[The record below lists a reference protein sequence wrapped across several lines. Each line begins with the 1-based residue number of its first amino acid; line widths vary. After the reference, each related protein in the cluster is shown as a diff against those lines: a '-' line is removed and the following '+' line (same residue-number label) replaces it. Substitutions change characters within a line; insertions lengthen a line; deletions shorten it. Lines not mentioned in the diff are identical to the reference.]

1 MRTGVDHLVHH
12 ADERRCTASFIYSL
26 SLMTMET
33 NNKATYEMREWVQEV
48 ARGCGF
54 APASAKLSSRS
65 LLQRLNQFLLTPTST
80 PTPSSAV
87 RY

>member
-12 ADERRCTASFIYSL
+12 ADEQRCTASFIYSL

-33 NNKATYEMREWVQEV
+33 NNKATYEIREWVQGV
-48 ARGCGF
+48 GLPR
-54 APASAKLSSRS
+54 PQLKLSSRS
-65 LLQRLNQFLLTPTST
+65 LLQRLNQFLLTPT
-80 PTPSSAV
+80 PSSAV